1 MDTFNLIHILST
13 WRLPIVILIVFSFAY
28 TINWIAR
35 RYVSSAI
42 DRNASLL
49 KVDPTN
55 YNFLKNGFSIT
66 IYAFAVFFIMT
77 QIPAFHRASQ
87 TIFTATGI
95 FAAIVALASQQAFSN
110 IFSGVFII
118 IFRPFRVDDVIEI
131 DQNRLGVVE
140 DITLRHTVIRNFENR
155 RFIIPNA
162 VINNTIILNSHI
174 KELPVRRMMEI
185 LISYDTSLDRVFKI
199 ITEAVLSHPY
209 HIDYRKQEE
218 FEEGVHEVEIRV
230 LEYLPTGLKIR
241 VYLWADNHV
250 KAFRLHT
257 DVNYL
262 VKKKFDEEGIAFPY
276 TTQRLRIDTFPENRS
291 PGKGENQ
298 QSDETRHDR
307 Y

>member
-13 WRLPIVILIVFSFAY
+13 WRIPIVILIVFSFAY

-55 YNFLKNGFSIT
+55 YNFLKNGFSFT
-66 IYAFAVFFIMT
+66 IYAFAAFLIMT
-77 QIPAFHRASQ
+77 QIPAFQKASQ

-155 RFIIPNA
+155 RFIIPNS
-162 VINNTIILNSHI
+162 VINNTIILNSDI
-174 KELPVRRMMEI
+174 KEQPVRRMMDI
-185 LISYDTSLDRVFKI
+185 LISYDTPIDRVFEI
-199 ITEAVLSHPY
+199 ITECVLSHPY
-209 HIDYRKQEE
+209 HIDYRKQDE
-218 FEEGVHEVEIRV
+218 FDEGIHEVEIRV
-230 LEYLPTGLKIR
+230 MEYLSTGLKIR
-241 VYLWADNHV
+241 VYLWAENHRR
-250 KAFRLHT
+250 AFRLHT

-262 VKKKFDEEGIAFPY
+262 IKKKFDEEGFVFPY
-276 TTQRLRIDTFPENRS
+276 TVQRLRIESFPDNR
-291 PGKGENQ
+291 PPRTGEY
-298 QSDETRHDR
+298 E
-307 Y
+307 